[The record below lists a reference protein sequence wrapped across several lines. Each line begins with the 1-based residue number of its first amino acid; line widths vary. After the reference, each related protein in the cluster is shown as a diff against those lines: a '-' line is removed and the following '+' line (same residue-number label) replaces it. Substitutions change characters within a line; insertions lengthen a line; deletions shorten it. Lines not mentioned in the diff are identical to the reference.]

1 MDKKAERYW
10 KDHQLWQ
17 FIKFDIGHNDKT
29 NEYDEDDINIIGVVE
44 HNKWNFFVSDD
55 DCIRYVVPTGENG
68 YFIVC

>member
-44 HNKWNFFVSDD
+44 HNKWKFF
-55 DCIRYVVPTGENG
+55 CL
-68 YFIVC
+68 

>member
-44 HNKWNFFVSDD
+44 HNKWKFFVSD
-55 DCIRYVVPTGENG
+55 DCIRYVAPTGENG